1 MPTDVG
7 IEIQEYETVLGAVE
21 NEVTFI
27 VLAVVRDEA
36 KDAGIVLR
44 VYA

>member
-1 MPTDVG
+1 VPTDIG
-7 IEIQEYETVLGAVE
+7 IEIQEYETVLGAVQ

>member
-1 MPTDVG
+1 VPTD
-7 IEIQEYETVLGAVE
+7 IRIKIQEYETVLGAVE

-27 VLAVVRDEA
+27 VLAIVRDEA

>member
-1 MPTDVG
+1 VPTDIG
-7 IEIQEYETVLGAVE
+7 IEIQEYETVLCAVE

-27 VLAVVRDEA
+27 VLAVVRDET
-36 KDAGIVLR
+36 KNAGIVLR

>member
-1 MPTDVG
+1 VPTNVG
-7 IEIQEYETVLGAVE
+7 VEIQQHETVLRALE

>member
-1 MPTDVG
+1 MSTDVRV
-7 IEIQEYETVLGAVE
+7 EIQHHETVLRALE
-21 NEVTFI
+21 NEVTLI
-27 VLAVVRDEA
+27 VLRVARDEA